1 MIFRNNLY
9 FIDSV
14 SRTEED
20 VTYQL
25 HLNAEHVI
33 YQAHFPGEPITPGV
47 CLLQMGVELLSD
59 AAESALE
66 IDTVKNVKF
75 LSVLHPEGQTVTVRV
90 HHLAIHHLA
99 IIEDNVKAQI
109 DFTAGEVPVAKMSL
123 LCRKSAK

>member
-14 SRTEED
+14 SRTQED

-25 HLNAEHVI
+25 NLNAEHII

-59 AAESALE
+59 AADSALE

-90 HHLAIHHLA
+90 HHLAV
-99 IIEDNVKAQI
+99 IEDNVKAQI

>member
-14 SRTEED
+14 SRTQED

-25 HLNAEHVI
+25 HLNAEHII

-59 AAESALE
+59 AADSALE

-90 HHLAIHHLA
+90 HHLAV
-99 IIEDNVKAQI
+99 IEDNVKAQI
-109 DFTAGEVPVAKMSL
+109 DFTTREVPVSKMSL

>member
-14 SRTEED
+14 SRTQED

-25 HLNAEHVI
+25 HLNAEHII

-59 AAESALE
+59 AVDSALE

-75 LSVLHPEGQTVTVRV
+75 LSVLHPEGQTVSVRV
-90 HHLAIHHLA
+90 HHLAV
-99 IIEDNVKAQI
+99 IEDNVKAQI

>member
-90 HHLAIHHLA
+90 HHLAV
-99 IIEDNVKAQI
+99 IEDNVKAQI

>member
-1 MIFRNNLY
+1 MTFRNNLY

-14 SRTEED
+14 SRTQED

-59 AAESALE
+59 AAGSELE

-75 LSVLHPEGQTVTVRV
+75 LSVLHPEGQTVEVRV
-90 HHLAIHHLA
+90 HHMNVDGDA
-99 IIEDNVKAQI
+99 VKAQT

-123 LCRKSAK
+123 LCRKTAK

>member
-90 HHLAIHHLA
+90 HHLAV
-99 IIEDNVKAQI
+99 IENNVKAQI
-109 DFTAGEVPVAKMSL
+109 DFTAGEEVPVAKMSL